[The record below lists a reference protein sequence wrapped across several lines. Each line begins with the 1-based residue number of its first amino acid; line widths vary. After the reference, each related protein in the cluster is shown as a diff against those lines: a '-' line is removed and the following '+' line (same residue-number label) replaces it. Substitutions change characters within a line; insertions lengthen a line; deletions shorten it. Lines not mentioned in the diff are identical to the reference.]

1 MKNTTKAI
9 IGMKRGGKA
18 PTQTLMMRKKTRSKP
33 VVGDPYDN
41 YNQEQDS
48 EVIAHRAY
56 QEQSSTL
63 H

>member
-56 QEQSSTL
+56 
-63 H
+63 

>member
-1 MKNTTKAI
+1 LKNTAKAI

-18 PTQTLMMRKKTRSKP
+18 PTQTLMMKKQSSKMKAN
-33 VVGDPYDN
+33 PYGE
-41 YNQEQDS
+41 YNMEQDS
-48 EVIAHRAY
+48 EIIGYRAY